1 MAKKKKRVPKLICD
15 NRRTARNYDIDS
27 TFEAGIIL
35 EGTEVKSIRDG
46 RVNINDSY
54 ANIKNGEAWL
64 YNLNIAL
71 YDKARHFN
79 HETKRVRKLLLHKRE
94 ISKLFIK
101 VKERGFTLIPID
113 LHFKEGRVKVTLGL
127 AKGKK
132 SWDNR
137 QQILAK
143 QERREMRG
151 GLHKFS

>member
-1 MAKKKKRVPKLICD
+1 MAKKKKTVPGIICD
-15 NRRTARNYDIDS
+15 NKRVARNYDIDS
-27 TFEAGIIL
+27 TFEAGIVL

-46 RVNINDSY
+46 RINLTDAY

-64 YNLNIAL
+64 FNLNIAL

-79 HETKRVRKLLLHKRE
+79 HETKRVRKLLLHKKE
-94 ISKLFIK
+94 IEKLTTK

-132 SWDNR
+132 QWDNR
-137 QQILAK
+137 QEIMAK

-151 GLHKFS
+151 EAPRRS